1 MTTLASLRT
10 QFFQRYDAAQNGYI
24 QTVEANA
31 LLNEAAR
38 HLHNWFLVEGE
49 FYLWKEAYI
58 PLVAGQ
64 GDYTLPA
71 DFMKILK
78 VFMQPTGLA
87 IGQAILTPLHRVMPE
102 EYRGQA
108 TSGILANYSGNF
120 QPHGYMMLGQTLR
133 IMPVPPPTNQG
144 KILLWYAPIY
154 QDMALDT
161 DTTEACIFPGC
172 EEFIVNR
179 AVISARIKEE
189 GDSAPLERKQAETM
203 QLIQQAMI
211 NRDMGKHSRVVDA
224 SDNRRYF

>member
-1 MTTLASLRT
+1 MTTLASLKT

-24 QTVEANA
+24 QGPEAAN

-49 FYLWKEAYI
+49 FYLWKEAFI

-64 GDYTLPA
+64 ADYTLPA

-78 VFMQPTGLA
+78 VFQKAPAGA
-87 IGQAILTPLHRVMPE
+87 IGQPLLAPMHRVMPE
-102 EYRGQA
+102 EYRGYA
-108 TSGILANYSGNF
+108 SGTLVNYSSNF

-144 KILLWYAPIY
+144 QLCLWYAPVY
-154 QDMALDT
+154 QDMVADT

-179 AVISARIKEE
+179 AVIGARIKEE
-189 GDSAPLERKQAETM
+189 SDTSQLEKRQVETM
-203 QLIQQAMI
+203 NLIQQAMI